1 MSAAL
6 AISHRIWL
14 SARIVWQTPAIVRFR
29 GMLQALLSVLLLI
42 ALISWNRNDP
52 SWNAA
57 SSHAPTNWLG
67 AQGAV
72 VADLFMQSLGLAAWP
87 AALLLLA
94 FGLAIAVGDTLR
106 HRLIVTPMRSLTAT
120 LGVLALAAALSTPS
134 ASRASTIFARTV
146 AGSMLLTVPSATM

>member
-14 SARIVWQTPAIVRFR
+14 SARIVWQAPAIVRFR

-94 FGLAIAVGDTLR
+94 FGLVQSAHV
-106 HRLIVTPMRSLTAT
+106 HRPR
-120 LGVLALAAALSTPS
+120 
-134 ASRASTIFARTV
+134 
-146 AGSMLLTVPSATM
+146 